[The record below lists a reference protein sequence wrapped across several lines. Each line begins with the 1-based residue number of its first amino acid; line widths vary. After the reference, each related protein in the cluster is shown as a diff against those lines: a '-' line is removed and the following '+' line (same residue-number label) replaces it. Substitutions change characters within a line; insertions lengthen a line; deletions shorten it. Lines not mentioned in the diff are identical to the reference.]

1 MLNQGA
7 RTTSGIDLLYWVANF
22 KHILYCSVVFVNYL
36 MKVKNTVYGGFT
48 NLIIINFEQIIRHWN
63 SNHLNHLKDHG
74 NNMLPLEIS
83 QERVLD

>member
-1 MLNQGA
+1 
-7 RTTSGIDLLYWVANF
+7 
-22 KHILYCSVVFVNYL
+22 

-48 NLIIINFEQIIRHWN
+48 NLIIIINFEHIIRHWN
-63 SNHLNHLKDHG
+63 SNHLNHLKGHG